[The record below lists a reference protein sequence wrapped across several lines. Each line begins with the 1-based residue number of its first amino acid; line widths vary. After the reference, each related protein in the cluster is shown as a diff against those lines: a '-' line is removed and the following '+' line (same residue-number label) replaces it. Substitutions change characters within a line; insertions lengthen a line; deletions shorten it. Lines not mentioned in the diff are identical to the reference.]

1 MENIIK
7 VSLNI
12 QLNGST
18 RVRDDRFEWIN
29 WEIKK
34 KDLSNNV
41 KNNEGNKV
49 VKRGRFQHY
58 NYTTKPAVL
67 HTNITLEAYNYMTSN
82 ECPSWI
88 HKFKDWKKMT
98 PVQRLESHLNRICQH
113 HNGVSFTYE
122 ILED

>member
-34 KDLSNNV
+34 KDFNV
-41 KNNEGNKV
+41 KGNEGNKIIE
-49 VKRGRFQHY
+49 RGRFKHY
-58 NYTTKPAVL
+58 NHHTMPAVL
-67 HTNITLEAYNYMTSN
+67 HINLYKEAYDYMISTD
-82 ECPSWI
+82 CPSWI
-88 HKFKDWKKMT
+88 HKFKEWKKMT
-98 PVQRLESHLNRICQH
+98 PIQRLESHLNRLCQH